1 MHTQTH
7 TLCSILKLHPTLTLF
22 PFVNISCGQVFK
34 QCRCCPQWDDA
45 THTQTWIYA
54 HSSPRTHICFPI
66 LASWTLPAKLA
77 FLFLIV
83 SAKTWLWSCSVSVC
97 RRLWVP
103 SCIFLFPSIFSSVSL
118 SPTPLPFSLIL
129 SPALSLLLYYFCF
142 LSFFLQI
149 SPSLFPPRSFSPSL
163 VLSLFFPFSS
173 SSGLIE
179 VQYCMLANCFPS
191 LSTISDGLLQ
201 HTTQHGGC
209 WAWEAQAFAL
219 YNHVRLLLQ
228 SLNHAKSEHLLPAH
242 SRRVGPSA

>member
-1 MHTQTH
+1 MTLHTRRHGYMHTV
-7 TLCSILKLHPTLTLF
+7 LHAHIFVSLF
-22 PFVNISCGQVFK
+22 WPAGHFLPNWPFC
-34 QCRCCPQWDDA
+34 
-45 THTQTWIYA
+45 
-54 HSSPRTHICFPI
+54 
-66 LASWTLPAKLA
+66 
-77 FLFLIV
+77 
-83 SAKTWLWSCSVSVC
+83 
-97 RRLWVP
+97 
-103 SCIFLFPSIFSSVSL
+103 FSSSQQRHDCGVVASQSVAACGFPRVSL
-118 SPTPLPFSLIL
+118 SFRLSSPLFLSRPPPPFPSLSFSAQLSLCFLCFFITFAFFLFSCKSLPPSFSL
-129 SPALSLLLYYFCF
+129 SLSL
-142 LSFFLQI
+142 
-149 SPSLFPPRSFSPSL
+149 SL

-201 HTTQHGGC
+201 HTTQHVGC

>member
-7 TLCSILKLHPTLTLF
+7 TLCLILKLHPTLTLF

-34 QCRCCPQWDDA
+34 QCRCCPQRDNA
-45 THTQTWIYA
+45 THTQTRIYA

-118 SPTPLPFSLIL
+118 SPPLPSLSFSAQLSLCFFITFAFYLFSCKSLPPSFSL
-129 SPALSLLLYYFCF
+129 S
-142 LSFFLQI
+142 
-149 SPSLFPPRSFSPSL
+149 
-163 VLSLFFPFSS
+163 LSLFFPFSS

>member
-1 MHTQTH
+1 MHTV
-7 TLCSILKLHPTLTLF
+7 LHAHIFVSLF
-22 PFVNISCGQVFK
+22 WPAGHFLPNWPFCFSSSQQRHDCGVVASQSVAACGFP
-34 QCRCCPQWDDA
+34 RVSFSFRL
-45 THTQTWIYA
+45 
-54 HSSPRTHICFPI
+54 SSP
-66 LASWTLPAKLA
+66 
-77 FLFLIV
+77 LFL
-83 SAKTWLWSCSVSVC
+83 SHPPL
-97 RRLWVP
+97 P
-103 SCIFLFPSIFSSVSL
+103 SL
-118 SPTPLPFSLIL
+118 SFSAQLSLCFFITFAFYLFSCKSLLPSFSL
-129 SPALSLLLYYFCF
+129 S
-142 LSFFLQI
+142 
-149 SPSLFPPRSFSPSL
+149 
-163 VLSLFFPFSS
+163 LSLFFPFSS